1 MAMARLLKEG
11 KIRAIGVS
19 NFSPAQMAAFG
30 KVAPIHA
37 VQPPYYLFERAI
49 EADVLPY
56 ARKPIADPIGP
67 EFIAPPAHA
76 EGRDAA

>member
-30 KVAPIHA
+30 KVAPIHT
-37 VQPPYYLFERAI
+37 VQPPYNLFERAI
-49 EADVLPY
+49 DEILRTA
-56 ARKPIADPIGP
+56 IADPVGP
-67 EFIAPPAHA
+67 EFMALPAHA
-76 EGRDAA
+76 DGRGAA